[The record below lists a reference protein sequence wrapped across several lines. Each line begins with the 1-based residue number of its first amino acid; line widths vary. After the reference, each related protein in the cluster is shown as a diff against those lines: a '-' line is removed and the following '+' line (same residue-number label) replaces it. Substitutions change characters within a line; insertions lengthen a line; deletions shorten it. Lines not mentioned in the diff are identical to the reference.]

1 MTTLPQRTPPPAVVL
16 VRPREEGNVGAAC
29 RAMANMGLHELR
41 LVEPAA
47 ELGGMARAFA
57 VGARDVLEGAR
68 RFGSLAEALGPFRRV
83 VGTTSARDRVLSVP
97 VVTPRALA
105 VSFVREPDLPTA
117 LVFGSEVGGLTNDE
131 LALCHQVVTIP
142 AALAQPTL
150 NLAQAV
156 LLVAYE
162 LYLVQ
167 EVRETIPEPAPEAPA
182 GVSSSAG
189 AARGEAGVEAPGV
202 HRPQAPAEPRLDL
215 EPPAPAARVEGLFE
229 HLERVLREVG
239 FARDRTFH
247 GVLRDLRQLAGRA
260 RPTEREVTILRG
272 VLRRIQ
278 NALRRA
284 SEGPSPPAPDDDAG
298 RGPAGASGAGDNIP
312 PP

>member
-1 MTTLPQRTPPPAVVL
+1 MSRSSHPPPAVVL

-29 RAMANMGLHELR
+29 RAMANMGLGELR

-47 ELGGMARAFA
+47 ELGGVARAFA
-57 VGARDVLEGAR
+57 VGAREVLEGAR
-68 RFGSLAEALGPFRRV
+68 RFDSLAEALGPFRRV

-97 VVTPRALA
+97 VVTPRELA
-105 VSFVREPDLPTA
+105 ADFAREPELPTA

-131 LALCHQVVTIP
+131 LALCHRVVTVP

-156 LLVAYE
+156 LVVAYE
-162 LYLVQ
+162 LYLVRVSPAGT
-167 EVRETIPEPAPEAPA
+167 EATEGSPGSDAGVREGRAPAPAQGLA
-182 GVSSSAG
+182 DRAVG
-189 AARGEAGVEAPGV
+189 AADE
-202 HRPQAPAEPRLDL
+202 APAEPRLEL

-229 HLERVLREVG
+229 HLERVLRQVG

-278 NALRRA
+278 NALRLA
-284 SEGPSPPAPDDDAG
+284 SEGAPKAPSDEAPDG
-298 RGPAGASGAGDNIP
+298 GSEGATGAGDNIP